1 MKKISVLGLITIA
14 SLLTG
19 CSFNVSTGTN
29 NANVPASNAAN
40 SAPTTAENK
49 TVTNQSAN
57 NATAPAKKEETS
69 APKKSDNPS
78 QKTERVQF
86 GSGKTDGSYTRDI
99 PAEGSIDFVM
109 NAKKGQIIDY
119 TVGYDFKDSDVEAF
133 LTEPGLQD
141 ISQTAPPKEH
151 KEFTV
156 NKSGDH
162 RLTVNNTTK
171 KKITITLYLDIQ

>member
-1 MKKISVLGLITIA
+1 MKKTLIIGLITIA
-14 SLLTG
+14 ISITG
-19 CSFNVSTGTN
+19 CTFNLSTGTN
-29 NANVPASNAAN
+29 NANAPASNTTN
-40 SAPTTAENK
+40 SAPTTVENK
-49 TVTNQSAN
+49 TVTNQ
-57 NATAPAKKEETS
+57 PAKKDENS
-69 APKKSDNPS
+69 ATKKPDNPS

-86 GSGKTDGSYTRDI
+86 GSGKTDGYWTRDI

-109 NAKKGQIIDY
+109 NAKKGQTIGY

-141 ISQTAPPKEH
+141 ISQIAAPKET